1 LTDPRY
7 PIGQLEIDN
16 EYSAAKQQLWTESI
30 CSMPEE
36 LEAAVSGLTETQL
49 DTPYREGGW
58 TVRQVVHHVADS
70 HMNAYT
76 RFKLTL
82 TEDHPTIRPYEEKDW
97 ARLPDVLGPIG
108 PSLTL
113 IGALHERWGLLLAP
127 LTEADYARTL
137 FHPEGGE
144 MTLWNLL
151 DNYQWHSRHHVAHI
165 TSLRDS
171 KGW

>member
-1 LTDPRY
+1 MPSK
-7 PIGQLEIDN
+7 LE
-16 EYSAAKQQLWTESI
+16 T
-30 CSMPEE
+30 
-36 LEAAVSGLTETQL
+36 AVSGLAEAQL

-58 TVRQVVHHVADS
+58 TVRQLVHHVADS

-97 ARLPDVLGPIG
+97 ARLSDAQGPIG
-108 PSLTL
+108 TSLTL
-113 IGALHERWGLLLAP
+113 VRALHERWGLLLAT
-127 LTEADYARTL
+127 LTEADYKRTL
-137 FHPEGGE
+137 HHPEWGD
-144 MTLWNLL
+144 MTLWDLL
-151 DNYQWHSRHHVAHI
+151 DNYQWHSRHHVAHV